1 MSGGGPKG
9 PFLGMFLFLVLIND
23 AGFAYED
30 SSLGDKLTK
39 AANVRKAIQ
48 NMHLK
53 YVDDLTVEE
62 SIRLIDVLSLENT
75 QV

>member
-1 MSGGGPKG
+1 MGGHKG

-23 AGFAYED
+23 AGFVYED
-30 SSLGDKLTK
+30 RSLGDKITK

-53 YVDDLTVEE
+53 HVDDLTVEE

-75 QV
+75 KV